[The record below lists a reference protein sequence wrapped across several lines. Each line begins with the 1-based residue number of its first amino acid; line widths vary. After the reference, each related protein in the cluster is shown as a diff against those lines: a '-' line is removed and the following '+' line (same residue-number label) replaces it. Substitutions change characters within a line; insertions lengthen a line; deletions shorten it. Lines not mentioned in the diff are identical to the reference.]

1 MSRIPNASL
10 LQDTHP
16 ARRRPVRLGSTLLVL
31 GLVLA
36 FGGERPVGAEEGA
49 GAGDEWSAPSTAP
62 RKAPPKELLPAPIVR
77 DPRTG
82 RTRSGVRLPS
92 LPRARP
98 AGAPRGGHDVG
109 FAPIEGE
116 GTKGPF
122 SKGGEYSPRRIRT
135 TAPVPSGVPGHDPG
149 LPRAEGSVIQG
160 GMPAPRLG
168 GGPTPPAPRNK
179 VPTDPRPGR
188 ASAFPQ
194 PNTARA
200 APSSGTGAFPAPNTD
215 DAPFPAP
222 DQGSGNE
229 IPPPAMNRP
238 EIELPVGPELETPEL
253 APDAGAVLAP
263 GPLARGSTPPNARA
277 LVERIDKVH
286 NITVPGGRRAVRLD
300 VVFRVEGMAG
310 QSVYLLVDFYDRRS
324 GRRMRSMLPDFAGPD
339 GAVLVQTEPARIGVN
354 QGRFQGSA
362 WTPYG
367 AFPAPSQG
375 TSYAI
380 EARVRV
386 MNGRTALTES
396 RTTFTVYG
404 PGAPQLSRLRR

>member
-1 MSRIPNASL
+1 MSRISNAFLSH
-10 LQDTHP
+10 DTP
-16 ARRRPVRLGSTLLVL
+16 SARRRPTWAVRLGAGLVVV

-36 FGGERPVGAEEGA
+36 FGAERPAGAEEG
-49 GAGDEWSAPSTAP
+49 DDWSAPSTAP

-82 RTRSGVRLPS
+82 RTRSGVHLPA

-98 AGAPRGGHDVG
+98 AGAPQGGHGVG
-109 FAPIEGE
+109 FAPLEGE

-122 SKGGEYSPRRIRT
+122 SKGGVYSPRRIRT

-179 VPTDPRPGR
+179 VPTDPRPGV
-188 ASAFPQ
+188 ASTFPQ

-200 APSSGTGAFPAPNTD
+200 FPTPAPNESGGFPALDSDSGSFPAPNTG
-215 DAPFPAP
+215 A
-222 DQGSGNE
+222 GNE
-229 IPPPAMNRP
+229 IPPPAMNAP
-238 EIELPVGPELETPEL
+238 EIELPVGPELDTQNPGVVLTPEPL
-253 APDAGAVLAP
+253 P
-263 GPLARGSTPPNARA
+263 GPAAPSNARA

-286 NITVPGGRRAVRLD
+286 NISVPGGHRAVRLD
-300 VVFRVEGMAG
+300 VVFSVEGLAG

-324 GRRMRSMLPDFAGPD
+324 GRRIRSMLPDFAGTD